1 MINACANYKVNK
13 PKSEIERTYYS
24 SKGFALIY
32 EDSFFDEGVIGKKV
46 QNDKIVVMHD
56 TLRRNTSIK
65 IVNPD
70 NSKDIDVKIYK
81 KTFYPKIFKVV
92 ISKKVA
98 DILELDQENP
108 YVEILELKINKTFV
122 AKEAKIFEEEKK
134 IAKTVQTDE
143 IKMDDLSES
152 PSKPNSQKK
161 TYKKDK
167 FTLVISDFYYL
178 NSANNLK
185 KELIKKTQISNFFVI
200 KINNK
205 KYRLSAGPFKNFKAL
220 KSTYI
225 SLNNLGFDDLNI
237 YKE

>member
-134 IAKTVQTDE
+134 IAKTVQTDI
-143 IKMDDLSES
+143 IKMDDLSKS
-152 PSKPNSQKK
+152 LAKPNSQKK

-185 KELIKKTQISNFFVI
+185 KELIKKTQINNFFVI

>member
-108 YVEILELKINKTFV
+108 YVEILELKIN
-122 AKEAKIFEEEKK
+122 
-134 IAKTVQTDE
+134 
-143 IKMDDLSES
+143 
-152 PSKPNSQKK
+152 
-161 TYKKDK
+161 
-167 FTLVISDFYYL
+167 ISDNMFVGFGYL
-178 NSANNLK
+178 ILYNS
-185 KELIKKTQISNFFVI
+185 
-200 KINNK
+200 
-205 KYRLSAGPFKNFKAL
+205 
-220 KSTYI
+220 
-225 SLNNLGFDDLNI
+225 
-237 YKE
+237 